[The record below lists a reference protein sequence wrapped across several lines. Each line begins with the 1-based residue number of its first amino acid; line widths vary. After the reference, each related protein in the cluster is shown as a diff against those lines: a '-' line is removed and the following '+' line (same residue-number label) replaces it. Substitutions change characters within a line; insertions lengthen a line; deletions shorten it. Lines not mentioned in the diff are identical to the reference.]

1 MLIPPETLV
10 EEIVNTV
17 SFTINSNADGV
28 ANVTFTE
35 GDVITT
41 RDVNST
47 GITDDELTTRC
58 EEVAWGVKAKIAA
71 GVTTVESINHKF
83 PEDITPSVDT
93 SIIEE

>member
-1 MLIPPETLV
+1 MPTPPEPLV

-35 GDVITT
+35 GDITIT

-47 GITDDELTTRC
+47 GITNDELTTRC

-71 GVTTVESINHKF
+71 GVT
-83 PEDITPSVDT
+83 PSVDT